1 MADKPQGKPA
11 GKPAGKPVAAPA
23 GKPGAILAEIFVAV
37 LVFLLI
43 IPFFKLFSGVSSGT
57 FTPLMSL
64 VSSVFDFIKLI
75 ATVVSMAAIIIVV
88 YSFIRIQEITA
99 EENKKLGLAL
109 SWESERNQK
118 NVRWQ
123 RVEEYMTSLNPSD
136 WKVAILEADNILD
149 EITTRM
155 GYAGTTLGERMKKIP
170 ASEFPY
176 LEEAWDAHKVRNAVA
191 HKGTDYA
198 LSRSDAE
205 HVVNTYYRVFAALG
219 YL

>member
-1 MADKPQGKPA
+1 MADKPGGKPA
-11 GKPAGKPVAAPA
+11 PAPAAPSISMAEIIVAAV
-23 GKPGAILAEIFVAV
+23 LA
-37 LVFLLI
+37 LI
-43 IPFFKLFSGVSSGT
+43 IFSVLGTLYSATATEAAVGFFTSVLNFVK
-57 FTPLMSL
+57 L
-64 VSSVFDFIKLI
+64 VS
-75 ATVVSMAAIIIVV
+75 TVISMAAIVIVI
-88 YSFIRIQEITA
+88 YSFMRIQEITG

-118 NVRWQ
+118 NIRWQ

-155 GYAGTTLGERMKKIP
+155 GYEGSTLGERMKKIP
-170 ASEFPY
+170 ATDFPY
-176 LEEAWDAHKVRNAVA
+176 LEEAWEAHKIRNAVA
-191 HKGTDYA
+191 HKGTDYG

-205 HVVNTYYRVFAALG
+205 HVVNIYYRVFAALG

>member
-1 MADKPQGKPA
+1 MAEII
-11 GKPAGKPVAAPA
+11 VAAV
-23 GKPGAILAEIFVAV
+23 LA
-37 LVFLLI
+37 LI
-43 IPFFKLFSGVSSGT
+43 IFSVLGTLYSATATEAAVGFFTSVLNFVK
-57 FTPLMSL
+57 L
-64 VSSVFDFIKLI
+64 VS
-75 ATVVSMAAIIIVV
+75 TVISMAAIVIVI
-88 YSFIRIQEITA
+88 YSFMRIQEITG

-118 NVRWQ
+118 NIRWQ

-155 GYAGTTLGERMKKIP
+155 GYEGSTLGERMKKIP
-170 ASEFPY
+170 ATDFPY
-176 LEEAWDAHKVRNAVA
+176 LEEAWEAHKIRNAVA
-191 HKGTDYA
+191 HKGTDYG

-205 HVVNTYYRVFAALG
+205 HVVNIYYRVFAALG

>member
-1 MADKPQGKPA
+1 MADKPA
-11 GKPAGKPVAAPA
+11 GKPAAPA
-23 GKPGAILAEIFVAV
+23 AKPGAILVEIFIAV

-43 IPFFKLFSGVSSGT
+43 IPFIKLFSGVSTDSFGPVLSFVT
-57 FTPLMSL
+57 VVYSFVALL
-64 VSSVFDFIKLI
+64 
-75 ATVVSMAAIIIVV
+75 ATVVSMGAIVIII
-88 YSFIRIQEITA
+88 YSYIRIEEINA
-99 EENKKLGLAL
+99 EDNKKLGLDL

-118 NVRWQ
+118 NGRWQ

-136 WKVAILEADNILD
+136 WKVGILEADNILD

-155 GYAGTTLGERMKKIP
+155 GYAGSTLGERMKNIP

-176 LEEAWDAHKVRNAVA
+176 LEEAWEAHKIRNAVA

-205 HVVNTYYRVFAALG
+205 HVVNIYYRVFAALG

>member
-1 MADKPQGKPA
+1 MADKPA
-11 GKPAGKPVAAPA
+11 GKPAAAPA
-23 GKPGAILAEIFVAV
+23 GKPGAILVEIFVAV

-43 IPFFKLFSGVSSGT
+43 IPFIKLFSGVSSGT
-57 FTPLMSL
+57 FDPVVTLASTI
-64 VSSVFDFIKLI
+64 FDFIKLLS
-75 ATVVSMAAIIIVV
+75 TVISMVAIVV
-88 YSFIRIQEITA
+88 VIFSFIRIQEITA
-99 EENKKLGLAL
+99 EDNKKLGLAL
-109 SWESERNQK
+109 SWESEKNQK
-118 NVRWQ
+118 NIRWQ

-176 LEEAWDAHKVRNAVA
+176 LEEAWEAHKIRNAVA

-205 HVVNTYYRVFAALG
+205 HVINTYYRIFAALG